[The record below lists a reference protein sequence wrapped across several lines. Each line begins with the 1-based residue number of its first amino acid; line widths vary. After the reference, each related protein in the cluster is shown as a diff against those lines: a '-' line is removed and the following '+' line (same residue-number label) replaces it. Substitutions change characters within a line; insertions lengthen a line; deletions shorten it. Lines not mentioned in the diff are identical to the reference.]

1 MRISDWSSDVCS
13 SDLHFDPADIARQQ
27 MTEIISVADAARIVD
42 LHPVDQHQ
50 SLRRL
55 GAAQGDAGYRSG
67 AARPVEPHAGRGG
80 EQVDNVD
87 RLAPLDRVGLDD
99 GDRLADLVARLFDAR
114 LSHYYLVAALVVGGL
129 R

>member
-1 MRISDWSSDVCS
+1 MHDRIRSAQ
-13 SDLHFDPADIARQQ
+13 HFDPADIARQQ

-67 AARPVEPHAGRGG
+67 AARPVEPPAGRGG
-80 EQVDNVD
+80 EKGDNVD
-87 RLAPLDRVGLDD
+87 LTRTHIEEGKRVVDTEDRGES
-99 GDRLADLVARLFDAR
+99 RKI
-114 LSHYYLVAALVVGGL
+114 
-129 R
+129 